1 MKTNVSLKQ
10 KIDSIIDA
18 RHLLKHPFY
27 VAWTEGKL
35 SKDQLR
41 HYAEQYF
48 HNVLAEPTYLSAVHF
63 NTPHFHSESNSG
75 DISVRQ
81 EVLKNLISEEYG
93 EKNHPALWKT
103 FALALGSTD
112 TSLANAA
119 ALPTT
124 SELVSTF
131 RDICLNEP
139 FYAGLAALHA
149 FESQVPSIAAVKI
162 DGLARFYGMDDPD
175 SYEFFS
181 VHQEADVYHSQAEW
195 TLIERF
201 ADTPE
206 KQAEVVAATVRAC
219 EALWGFLDGIHEKYC
234 SNLACEE
241 EAEVAVTLH

>member
-35 SKDQLR
+35 SKEQLR

-81 EVLKNLISEEYG
+81 EVLKNLISEEHG
-93 EKNHPALWKT
+93 EKNHPALWKS
-103 FALALGSTD
+103 FALALGSSD
-112 TSLANAA
+112 SLANAA

-124 SELVSTF
+124 ARLVSTF

-162 DGLARFYGMDDPD
+162 DGLARFYGMSNPD

-181 VHQEADVYHSQAEW
+181 VHQEADIYHSQAEW

-206 KQAEVVAATVRAC
+206 KQAEVVAATARAC
-219 EALWGFLDGIHEKYC
+219 DALWGFLDGIYEKYC
-234 SNLACEE
+234 ANLACEE
-241 EAEVAVTLH
+241 EEEAAVTLH